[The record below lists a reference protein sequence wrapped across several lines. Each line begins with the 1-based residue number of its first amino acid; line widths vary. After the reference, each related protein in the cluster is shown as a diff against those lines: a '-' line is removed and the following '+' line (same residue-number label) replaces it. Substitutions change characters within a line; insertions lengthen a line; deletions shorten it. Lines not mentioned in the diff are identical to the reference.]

1 MLRKPHPTGGAFG
14 TPGTGGR
21 AMDHRHLI
29 ERGSHL
35 LVQGLRTR
43 VEVRGDGPPL
53 LLVNGIWGELT
64 AWRRLLPHLAGFRT
78 IAFDAP
84 GIGDTEIPPY
94 PMSLPALG
102 RFAVGVLD
110 AVGIRQA
117 HVLGISFGGIV
128 AQQVATIA
136 PPRVNRLVLVSTTSG
151 LMHLPGQPQALMSL
165 LNPLPTHLSGPAA
178 GRTFGGR
185 IRREPDVLG
194 RLHLAAPRSME
205 AYWHR
210 LSGLTGW
217 WGAPWSIRQ
226 PTLVLTGDDDP
237 IVPAANSRILASL
250 IPGSR
255 LVVVPGGGH
264 LMLFDSPAGT
274 GPTVAGFLGDGQAR
288 RWADTLAS

>member
-1 MLRKPHPTGGAFG
+1 
-14 TPGTGGR
+14 
-21 AMDHRHLI
+21 MDHRHLI
-29 ERGSHL
+29 QRSSHL

-43 VEVRGDGPPL
+43 VDVQGDGPPL
-53 LLVNGIWGELT
+53 LLLNGIWGEVA
-64 AWRRLLPHLAGFRT
+64 AWRRLSPHLAEFRT

-102 RFAVGVLD
+102 RFALAVLD
-110 AVGIRQA
+110 AVGVARA
-117 HVLGISFGGIV
+117 HVLGVSFGGIV
-128 AQQVATIA
+128 AQQVAAIA
-136 PPRVNRLVLVSTTSG
+136 PHRVDRLVLVSTTCG
-151 LMHLPGQPQALMSL
+151 LLHLPGQPHALLSL
-165 LNPLPTHLSGPAA
+165 LSPLPTHLSGAAA

-185 IRREPDVLG
+185 IRRDPAVLA
-194 RLHLAAPRSME
+194 RLHLDAPRSME

-250 IPGSR
+250 VPVAKLI
-255 LVVVPGGGH
+255 VVPGGGH
-264 LMLFDSPAGT
+264 LVLFDSPAAA
-274 GPTVAGFLGDGQAR
+274 GPPVAAFLGGGSVR